1 MRKLAILAAA
11 VALIRIGPAAAAELA
26 PHEASF
32 TSTLQEYHG
41 PGKIDSWEEKNWY
54 RVSRDC
60 QKWTSEQNTD
70 LQVTVNG
77 VDAEVKGIS
86 KDYEALDGHR
96 LEFNFTVVR
105 NGQTIVHRMGTA
117 TLRGKGMPGTV
128 KFRAPTS
135 ESIQLPAGT
144 LFPVAAER
152 EMFDLAAKGKK
163 HWTQVVF
170 EDGELVDYSF
180 KVLDQVPKPAASP
193 KDSDGLLTGPG
204 WIIEMRRTSRSS
216 HNNSRTVG
224 LMHANGTNDQ
234 YVTFERL
241 HTTTWALTQIRALP
255 SPQC

>member
-11 VALIRIGPAAAAELA
+11 ALIRIGPAAAAELA

-32 TSTLQEYHG
+32 TSKLLEYHG
-41 PGKIDSWEEKNWY
+41 PGKIDSWEEKDWY

-60 QKWTSEQNTD
+60 QKWTSEQDTD

-77 VDAEVKGIS
+77 VDTEAKGFS

-96 LEFNFTVVR
+96 LEFNFSVVR

-117 TLRGKGMPGTV
+117 TLRGKGMSGIV
-128 KFRAPTS
+128 KFRTPTS
-135 ESIQLPAGT
+135 ESMQLPAGT
-144 LFPVAAER
+144 LFPVAAQR
-152 EMFDLAAKGKK
+152 EILELAARGRK

-170 EDGELVDYSF
+170 EDGELADYSF
-180 KVLDQVPKPAASP
+180 KVLDHVSKPAASP
-193 KDSDGLLTGPG
+193 NDSDGLLTGPG
-204 WIIEMRRTSRSS
+204 WVIEMRRTSRSS
-216 HNNSRTVG
+216 HTNSRTVG
-224 LMHANGTNDQ
+224 LMHANGTNGE